1 MNNTAPIEAINR
13 DFAAGLDP
21 EGKMRLSACLQCG
34 KCSSGCTM
42 RRETDVLPHRLNR
55 MALLGMEKE
64 LLASKAIW
72 TCVSCQ
78 TCVSRC
84 PMKVD
89 TPALID
95 RLRTMAGKAPAKD
108 LNRVRIF
115 NREMLASIRKFGRVY
130 EFGLMGAY
138 KIITLDL
145 FSDLG
150 KFPMML
156 RKGKMKLLPPV
167 TRGRKAVAEIFER
180 VRNAGRA
187 RQ

>member
-1 MNNTAPIEAINR
+1 MNKTALIESIDSSFLAK
-13 DFAAGLDP
+13 LDP
-21 EGKMRLSACLQCG
+21 EGKLRLAACLQCG

-42 RRETDVLPHRLNR
+42 RQETDILPHRLNR
-55 MALLGMEKE
+55 MALFGMEKE

-84 PMKVD
+84 PMKVG

-95 RLRTMAGKAPAKD
+95 RLRSLAKEAPEKD
-108 LNRVRIF
+108 LDRIRIF
-115 NREMLASIRKFGRVY
+115 NREMLASIRKYGCVY
-130 EFGLMGAY
+130 EFGLMGSY
-138 KIITLDL
+138 KMKTRDL
-145 FSDLG
+145 LSDIA

-167 TRGRKAVAEIFER
+167 KRGRKAVAEIFER
-180 VRNAGRA
+180 VRNAGRVKP
-187 RQ
+187 